1 MIVGKY
7 ATPWEMR
14 AKLDATLAE
23 EEKIEAHALQVA
35 EDRTAKEKKRRD
47 RLKKLRLDEERYVS
61 ARGCCGDC
69 CYSGRTSQS
78 KHPGFVI
85 QTIHWVADA

>member
-1 MIVGKY
+1 
-7 ATPWEMR
+7 MR

-61 ARGCCGDC
+61 ARGC
-69 CYSGRTSQS
+69 
-78 KHPGFVI
+78 
-85 QTIHWVADA
+85 VAVVVTAVGLVKVNIRVL

>member
-1 MIVGKY
+1 MKVCSCAHLNLTPPPGTSFTLDFVLQVIVGKY

-61 ARGCCGDC
+61 AL
-69 CYSGRTSQS
+69 
-78 KHPGFVI
+78 
-85 QTIHWVADA
+85 